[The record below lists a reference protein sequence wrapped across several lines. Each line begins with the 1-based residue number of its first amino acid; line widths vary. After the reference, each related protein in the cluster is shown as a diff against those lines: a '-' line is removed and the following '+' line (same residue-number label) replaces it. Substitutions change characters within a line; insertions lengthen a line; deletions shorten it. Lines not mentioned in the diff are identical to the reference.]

1 MNKFKNK
8 NGYTLSEI
16 LMVVAIVSVLL
27 ALAVPAVFTIQKNLR
42 QREMDS
48 KAEIIYTAVQ
58 NKITELYTSGK
69 SDVYMSDALKELGA
83 IPKDA
88 DGDINEDGIYYFTS
102 SSSLVSELVGEDVLD
117 ANITGTFVVEVIPY
131 AYREVGETRQLTA
144 PSVYAVFYSESDD
157 YNLENIYE
165 PNRLDDNTFLSKYRA
180 KKANRISLTNGY
192 LGYYGGGLADGGSSS
207 NLFITSEITSNK
219 VVNNAIVK
227 LKKPLSVDG
236 KVTVTFTFSDDYGH
250 SCTIEY
256 DTNSGW
262 FTYNGTKI
270 NSKLISVSTIGI
282 NTTFTFT
289 LDDLSS
295 DSKRFKNTFGSNT
308 NYGLVEGSN
317 ITLSVNAKS
326 DDMTVEPASSK
337 CYGNSIYGYDKGNDD
352 KTLALISNP
361 RHLQNL
367 DNSSSVT
374 SNITNVRVTDDIDF
388 NVDENFYDQY
398 KKAYFNGLI
407 TITRVASDAST
418 YTEVVPNFK
427 GINNDNLTT
436 FDGNDKKI
444 LSLSSSSSGL
454 FNSANNLTIS
464 NLSLIGETVSSS
476 EVAGGLIGTAKG
488 NVTIDNVKSILTTD
502 NGDYPSGILNEN
514 NIEALRWIVAN
525 TSGGLVG
532 VNNGNLTISNSNA
545 SSVLGNDDSIS
556 GGLVGLNN
564 GSINVNRSYSDC
576 YLYGNNV
583 GGLVG
588 STNNS
593 NITISNSY
601 VAGFAVLKDKNS
613 IGAGLVNGGAN
624 SITNSYTVLASSSLD
639 SNDSGNRKGCDP
651 NNSVGLFISTVTS
664 VNEQSNLYYLIKSNG
679 MYSNYGSAIGN
690 NTTLNLGSEFVNDN
704 SVKVVPYKLMG
715 QSISNYKYPKIS
727 GLDHYGDWNTDFNS
741 GSLVYYEVYSDNT
754 AGFDGAGVNVSLRSD
769 LGVLGD
775 GYGIVFKADMAINDF
790 SYTVNGNTY
799 NVSASSTDTLSVT
812 VGNNRYIIYKLDKSV
827 VNPTSV
833 NSYYTAIS
841 VVSNAETKYFN
852 FNPHFARSVVEL
864 NNSGE
869 SSSNPSE
876 VSIRT
881 ARQLYNLSLYYSNYS
896 PLLNTTYKQE
906 RNIKYS
912 TYNFSGYSNFA
923 NINEQSPI
931 GKNVNDSFKDTYDGG
946 SYEISDIS
954 FVSEKEYYVGLFGY
968 NAGTIKNTV
977 LATQYDT
984 NSSTYYYAKSKA
996 SITTNMTLY
1005 SGILV
1010 GYNKGNVTNSAVAG
1024 YYLSGNATIYG
1035 YANSTVYVGGFVGF
1049 NEGKINNCSADNPKL
1064 SINMYRA
1071 NCYTGGFVGH
1081 NLGTINDCYAL
1092 NNIDSTVRNGNTVI
1106 AGFVGE
1112 NKGNINN
1119 SYCADVLTS
1128 SGEGSHS
1135 YSFGNLSDSGTVK
1148 NSYYLFRGSFRFVD
1162 KMYVFGGTGTNTS
1175 GAYKTY
1181 GQLVA
1186 LVNGQN
1192 AKSSKYHDL
1201 TTRFS
1206 SDETNY
1212 PYRAVVKDSSNN
1224 YVHYGEWTVIPSLG
1238 TFGMFYWEKEEDGQN
1253 NGYKITYIGG
1263 SNGTLQYD
1271 STLCTV
1277 HDDGGNIASYG
1288 YGYYVI
1294 EGEESSVELDTNSI
1308 DGLTFGSTYDSEVAS
1323 ALKEQIQGF
1332 TFYPY
1337 VSGHDVSNN
1346 ISLKTGYSG
1355 TYGIVNLVYTNSK
1368 DSSKTQTLTYRI
1380 APFFANSF
1388 SLISSDFNETNAHL
1402 NSEPGVDIPFEIRSA
1417 TQLQYINWNNS
1428 DYSTK
1433 SLVTA
1438 SNYTKYN
1445 YLAYATVLTA
1455 KTKDDTNYKPQTSS
1469 NAENKVALNLEFK
1482 QSHDL
1487 NAENI
1492 ANFTPI
1498 AGQGKGSSS
1507 GKDTYSATLY
1517 AWFASKYDGQN
1528 YKIQELNI
1536 SSNSYSVGLFGVTVG
1551 AEIKN
1556 TILYSTKNATIS
1568 RDSVVYDGS
1577 GNITSYG
1584 DDGAYSLGGL
1594 IGVAYDYNTNPI
1606 GNVITNC
1613 AIAGYNIVDNSKN
1626 VLTLGEANVGGLIG
1640 VSNVNVDKC
1649 SSVVNIKINCT
1660 HTDINGNVSS
1670 ATKALYGDFIRVG
1683 GISGA
1688 VQNSITN
1695 SYSGGTITVSNTTLD
1710 ETYNSSYKEISV
1722 SSYSLANVNKSTNIY
1737 LAGIAGS
1744 GFTMNYCNFTGT
1756 GGSEVT
1762 DGKPYIKNCYTYMTF
1777 PKMEGTIRSI
1787 TMFASIADR
1796 YSQGT
1801 YATIENCYYLNSS
1814 ARIDTS
1820 NLPKYYFG
1828 VERRSNYKSEYEAM
1842 TDNMKEKMILGYT
1855 NWVQTI
1861 FNNSNTDDGNII
1873 KITTSSANKDY
1884 DALSSDEMINLLDNS
1899 AFNRITTTDSQGQTV
1914 NGKYSF
1920 NAGNN
1925 ELDGKDYPFPTVI
1938 KEDSNNVH
1946 YGVWPNNN
1954 AYFEY
1959 GTYTLDI
1966 FKNMESVNKDSYAY
1980 MDLKLVKLADETFD
1994 EGKLNVQILNEKGE
2008 ENTNIAEIVN
2018 YDENNKYGID
2028 ADDNYLIKVQANN
2041 TGTVTVKA
2049 TWTENGESKFA
2060 ISTLTVTANLNVMA
2074 SPNSIDLKN
2083 NESSIYKI
2091 GKNSD
2096 SNYLMAYASNNEE
2109 IDYSSLCEWSYIS
2122 SKINDED
2129 AVTLNGEKTRLTI
2142 RSNGYSATVTA
2153 TAKYNYHN
2161 VIFSSITSI
2170 NVGSYGGIGI
2180 SDSTNYN
2187 EALVKNDDID
2197 EVSGNDK
2204 SYSKELAPTNENSTY
2219 FIYDR
2224 NIGLFNNV
2232 DSKNVTISITKDGEA
2247 IEGLAS
2253 TLDSAYS
2260 STAINDENIF
2270 YSIPLNIYYR
2280 VSSFDEDT
2288 ITTLDNVLISATVH
2302 YNNVSYKV
2310 NLTTSITATPY
2321 NLILDAGDGK
2331 FVDSTSSKSIE
2342 IRETISLSD
2351 YAPTREGYEFAGWY
2365 YKNGD
2370 KFKGDKVTVEGAYDI
2385 QKDNEQQDIKLYA
2398 HWNALEGSINLDL
2411 NYDNLDIIT
2420 LTNVKYGSDSIEL
2433 STLSNKLTRTGFIL
2447 QGFYYID
2454 GEDETLVLDKN
2465 GKVVNIEM
2473 FNSLILNQK
2482 DGFIPTL
2489 TAKWIEGYALN
2500 INAGDKEYSFNCDKN
2515 SDVEF
2520 VVNDNGL
2527 IIKTTIDGSI
2537 ITSTVPYSMKF
2548 FGLYE
2553 GDNKVIDEHG
2563 GSITM
2568 SDNKTLNL
2576 SQGSRVTF
2584 KTKDGTTQFATV
2596 DYING
2601 QGAYVPTLN
2610 DNYSIEGWYD
2620 ENGNKVLNSDGVV
2633 LDGNK
2638 LANEITVYARFK
2650 TTGYVVSSTMD
2661 SNSTYVITSGTKIM
2675 TGSGSS
2681 VGSSTLSTTT
2691 DTSGNAYIPSSF
2703 IGTGALW
2710 TYDGSKIKNYST
2722 NSYLAAYSSSL
2733 LWHTY
2738 YYLELQNSKNIDNWS
2753 YSDGSLVRN
2762 NNYYVYLNEN
2772 SFTCS
2777 ADYSSN
2783 IVLYEFSKDIITENY
2798 K

>member
-88 DGDINEDGIYYFTS
+88 DGDINEDGVYYFTS
-102 SSSLVSELVGEDVLD
+102 SSSSLVSDLVGEDVLD

-180 KKANRISLTNGY
+180 KKTNRISLTNGY

-337 CYGNSIYGYDKGNDD
+337 CYGNSIYGYDEGNND
-352 KTLALISNP
+352 KTFALISNP

-367 DNSSSVT
+367 DNSSNVT
-374 SNITNVRVTDDIDF
+374 NNITNARVTDDIDF
-388 NVDENFYDQY
+388 NVDENFYVQY

-436 FDGNDKKI
+436 FDGNNKKI

-476 EVAGGLIGTAKG
+476 EVAGGLIGTVKG

-564 GSINVNRSYSDC
+564 GSISINRSYSDC

-651 NNSVGLFISTVTS
+651 NNSVGLFISTATS
-664 VNEQSNLYYLIKSNG
+664 VNNQSNLYYLIKSNG
-679 MYSNYGSAIGN
+679 TYSNYGSAIGN
-690 NTTLNLGSEFVNDN
+690 NTTLNLGSEFVNDS

-881 ARQLYNLSLYYSNYS
+881 ARQLYNLSLYYTNYS

-912 TYNFSGYSNFA
+912 TYNFSDYSNFA
-923 NINEQSPI
+923 NVNEQSPI
-931 GKNVNDSFKDTYDGG
+931 GKNVKDPFKDTYDGG

-954 FVSEKEYYVGLFGY
+954 FVSEDEYYVGLFGY

-984 NSSTYYYAKSKA
+984 NSSTYYYAKSSA
-996 SITTNMTLY
+996 SVTTNKTLY

-1148 NSYYLFRGSFRFVD
+1148 NSYYLFKGSFRFVD

-1212 PYRAVVKDSSNN
+1212 PYRAVVKDASNN
-1224 YVHYGEWTVIPSLG
+1224 YVHYGEWTVTPSLG

-1288 YGYYVI
+1288 YGYYVL
-1294 EGEESSVELDTNSI
+1294 EGEESSVELDTTSI
-1308 DGLTFGSTYDSEVAS
+1308 NGLTFGSTYDSGVAS
-1323 ALKEQIQGF
+1323 ALNEQIQGF

-1337 VSGHDVSNN
+1337 VSGHDVNNN
-1346 ISLKTGYSG
+1346 ISLKNGHPG
-1355 TYGIVNLVYTNSK
+1355 TYGTVNLVYEKSNNK
-1368 DSSKTQTLTYRI
+1368 QTLTYKI

-1388 SLISSDFNETNAHL
+1388 SLISSDFSETNAHL

-1417 TQLQYINWNNS
+1417 TQLQYINWNSSGNVNSLVDGSNYKNFNYLMNTSVTGTGTQKKDEAGNS
-1428 DYSTK
+1428 DRANIT
-1433 SLVTA
+1433 
-1438 SNYTKYN
+1438 
-1445 YLAYATVLTA
+1445 
-1455 KTKDDTNYKPQTSS
+1455 
-1469 NAENKVALNLEFK
+1469 FK
-1482 QSHDL
+1482 MSHDL
-1487 NAENI
+1487 NASNI
-1492 ANFTPI
+1492 TNFTPI
-1498 AGQGKGSSS
+1498 AGQNTSSSS
-1507 GKDTYSATLY
+1507 GYNATLY
-1517 AWFASKYDGQN
+1517 AWFGSKFNGDS

-1536 SSNSYSVGLFGVTVG
+1536 NSKSFTVGLFGVTVG
-1551 AEIKN
+1551 SKLENI
-1556 TILYSTKNATIS
+1556 ILYSTNGATIK
-1568 RDSVVYDGS
+1568 RETTYTDAA
-1577 GNITSYG
+1577 
-1584 DDGAYSLGGL
+1584 GAYSLGGL
-1594 IGVAYDYNTNPI
+1594 CGVAYDYSSSDNTLNI
-1606 GNVITNC
+1606 ENC
-1613 AIAGYNIVDNSKN
+1613 AIAGYKIVDNSKN
-1626 VLTLGEANVGGLIG
+1626 KITLGEVNVGGLVG
-1640 VSNVNVDKC
+1640 VSNISINKC
-1649 SSVVNIKINCT
+1649 SSVVDIIIKCT
-1660 HTDINGNVSS
+1660 HKSSEKTNATFTQAEWGN
-1670 ATKALYGDFIRVG
+1670 FIRVG
-1683 GISGA
+1683 GLSGA
-1688 VQNSITN
+1688 VQYKVTN
-1695 SYSGGTITVSNTTLD
+1695 SYTGGSIKVEGDVLN
-1710 ETYNSSYKEISV
+1710 ETYNGSGARYSSYI
-1722 SSYSLANVNKSTNIY
+1722 STNSTNYASDRYSTHIY
-1737 LAGIAGS
+1737 LSGIAGS
-1744 GFTMNYCNFTGT
+1744 GFTMNYQNFTNKT
-1756 GGSEVT
+1756 GIT
-1762 DGKPYIKNCYTYMTF
+1762 DGYPNIENCYTYINF
-1777 PKMEGTIRSI
+1777 PTLEGTIRAISMI
-1787 TMFASIADR
+1787 TTLADR
-1796 YSQGT
+1796 YSGASNNAKIT
-1801 YATIENCYYLNSS
+1801 NCYYLENSANFGINAPS
-1814 ARIDTS
+1814 
-1820 NLPKYYFG
+1820 YYFSG
-1828 VERRSNYKSEYEAM
+1828 NSNNSPSKLINSYKS
-1842 TDNMKEKMILGYT
+1842 KMITGDLTYIYQLFKIGETQYSKVTINELKSVSYGKLSDINDMTSKLG
-1855 NWVQTI
+1855 N
-1861 FNNSNTDDGNII
+1861 
-1873 KITTSSANKDY
+1873 
-1884 DALSSDEMINLLDNS
+1884 
-1899 AFNRITTTDSQGQTV
+1899 AFNAVTTTDSQGQTV

-1920 NAGNN
+1920 NAGNSG
-1925 ELDGKDYPFPTVI
+1925 LDGKDYPFPTVI

-1966 FKNMESVNKDSYAY
+1966 FKNMESLNEDSYAY
-1980 MDLKLVKLADETFD
+1980 MDLKLVKLANESFD
-1994 EGKLNVQILNEKGE
+1994 ANSLNIHILNEDGTE
-2008 ENTNIAEIVN
+2008 DNNIAQIVN

-2028 ADDNYLIKVQANN
+2028 ADGNYLIKVQANN

-2049 TWTENGESKFA
+2049 TWTENGVSKSA

-2074 SPNSIDLKN
+2074 SPSSIDLEN
-2083 NESSIYKI
+2083 NQSSIYKI
-2091 GKNSD
+2091 GKNTD
-2096 SNYLMAYASNNEE
+2096 SNYLMAYASNDEKT
-2109 IDYSSLCEWSYIS
+2109 DYSSLCDWSYIS

-2129 AVTLNGEKTRLTI
+2129 AVTLNSEKTRLTI
-2142 RSNGYSATVTA
+2142 ISNGYSAIVTA

-2161 VIFSSITSI
+2161 VTFSSITSI
-2170 NVGSYGGIGI
+2170 DVGSYGGIGI

-2187 EALVKNDDID
+2187 EALVKDDDAD
-2197 EVSGNDK
+2197 EVLGNDK
-2204 SYSKELAPTNENSTY
+2204 SYSKELAPANESSTY

-2224 NIGLFNNV
+2224 NIGLFNQIDLNNVNV
-2232 DSKNVTISITKDGEA
+2232 DITKDGKD
-2247 IEGLAS
+2247 IS
-2253 TLDSAYS
+2253 DVVTSNLDSAYTTTS
-2260 STAINDENIF
+2260 INDENIF
-2270 YSIPLNIYYR
+2270 YSIPLNIIYR
-2280 VSSFDEDT
+2280 VSNFDDA
-2288 ITTLDNVLISATVH
+2288 TLDNVLISATVT
-2302 YNNVSYKV
+2302 YNNVLYKV
-2310 NLTTSITATPY
+2310 SLTTNIEATPY
-2321 NLILDAGDGK
+2321 NLILDASDGK
-2331 FVDSTSSKSIE
+2331 FADSTSSKSIE

-2365 YKNGD
+2365 YENGD
-2370 KFKGDKVTVEGAYDI
+2370 EFKGDKVTVEGAYDI
-2385 QKDNEQQDIKLYA
+2385 QKDKQQQDIKLYA
-2398 HWNALEGSINLDL
+2398 HWTLMKSTINIDL
-2411 NYDNLDIIT
+2411 NYDGLKDELPDIE
-2420 LTNVKYGSDSIEL
+2420 YGSDSIDL
-2433 STLSNKLTRTGFIL
+2433 TLLGDKLTRSGYIL

-2454 GEDETLVLDKN
+2454 GDNETLVLDKDGN
-2465 GKVVNIEM
+2465 VINSELL
-2473 FNSLILNQK
+2473 NSLIVAQK
-2482 DGFIPTL
+2482 GGAISTL
-2489 TAKWIEGYALN
+2489 TAKWQ
-2500 INAGDKEYSFNCDKN
+2500 KN
-2515 SDVEF
+2515 S
-2520 VVNDNGL
+2520 
-2527 IIKTTIDGSI
+2527 
-2537 ITSTVPYSMKF
+2537 
-2548 FGLYE
+2548 
-2553 GDNKVIDEHG
+2553 KVC
-2563 GSITM
+2563 
-2568 SDNKTLNL
+2568 
-2576 SQGSRVTF
+2576 F
-2584 KTKDGTTQFATV
+2584 KTKDGSTTFGIV

-2601 QGAYVPTLN
+2601 QGTYTPSLK
-2610 DNYSIEGWYD
+2610 DNYYIEGWYD
-2620 ENGNKVLNSDGVV
+2620 SDGNKVLNSDGSVV
-2633 LDGNK
+2633 DGIN
-2638 LANEITVYARFK
+2638 LADEITVYARFM
-2650 TTGYVVSSTMD
+2650 TTGYVVSSTME

-2675 TGSGSS
+2675 TAGGSS
-2681 VGSSTLSTTT
+2681 ISSSDLTTIN
-2691 DTSGNAYIPSSF
+2691 DTSGNVYIPSSC
-2703 IGTGALW
+2703 IATNALW

-2722 NSYLAAYSSSL
+2722 NTYLSAYKK
-2733 LWHTY
+2733 
-2738 YYLELQNSKNIDNWS
+2738 LELGSKNNSNWS
-2753 YSDGSLVRN
+2753 YNDNKLSSSEKN
-2762 NNYYVYLNEN
+2762 SKTYYIYLNEN
-2772 SFTCS
+2772 NFTCNTNK
-2777 ADYSSN
+2777 SSD
-2783 IVLYEFSKDIITENY
+2783 IVLYKLSNDIVTDNY

>member
-27 ALAVPAVFTIQKNLR
+27 ALAIPAVFTIQKNLR

-88 DGDINEDGIYYFTS
+88 DGDINEDGVYYFTS
-102 SSSLVSELVGEDVLD
+102 SSSLVSDLVGEDVLD

-131 AYREVGETRQLTA
+131 AYREVGETKQLTA

-165 PNRLDDNTFLSKYRA
+165 LNRLDDNTFLSKYRA
-180 KKANRISLTNGY
+180 KKANRISLTSGY

-337 CYGNSIYGYDKGNDD
+337 CYGNSIYGYDEGNND

-367 DNSSSVT
+367 DNSSNVT
-374 SNITNVRVTDDIDF
+374 NNITNARVTDDIDF
-388 NVDENFYDQY
+388 NVDENFYVQY

-436 FDGNDKKI
+436 FDGNNKKI

-564 GSINVNRSYSDC
+564 GSININRSYSDC

-651 NNSVGLFISTVTS
+651 NNSVGLFISTATS
-664 VNEQSNLYYLIKSNG
+664 VNKQSNLYYLIKSNG
-679 MYSNYGSAIGN
+679 TYSNYGSAIGN
-690 NTTLNLGSEFVNDN
+690 NTTLNLGSEFVNDS

-812 VGNNRYIIYKLDKSV
+812 VGNNSYIIYKLDKSV
-827 VNPTSV
+827 INPTSV
-833 NSYYTAIS
+833 NSYHTAIS

-896 PLLNTTYKQE
+896 SLLNTTYKQE

-912 TYNFSGYSNFA
+912 TYNFSDYSSFA
-923 NINEQSPI
+923 NVNEQSPI
-931 GKNVNDSFKDTYDGG
+931 GKNVKDPFKDTYDGG

-954 FVSEKEYYVGLFGY
+954 FVSEDEYYVGLFGY

-984 NSSTYYYAKSKA
+984 NNSTYYYAKSSA
-996 SITTNMTLY
+996 SVTTNKTLY
-1005 SGILV
+1005 SGVLV

-1148 NSYYLFRGSFRFVD
+1148 NSYYLFKGSFRFVD

-1212 PYRAVVKDSSNN
+1212 PYRAVVKDASNN
-1224 YVHYGEWTVIPSLG
+1224 YVHYGEWTVTPSLG

-1277 HDDGGNIASYG
+1277 HDDGGDIASYG
-1288 YGYYVI
+1288 YGYYVL
-1294 EGEESSVELDTNSI
+1294 EGEESSVELDTTSI
-1308 DGLTFGSTYDSEVAS
+1308 NGLTFGSTYDSGVAS
-1323 ALKEQIQGF
+1323 VLKEQIQGF

-1337 VSGHDVSNN
+1337 VSGHDVNNN
-1346 ISLKTGYSG
+1346 ISLKNGHPG
-1355 TYGIVNLVYTNSK
+1355 TYGTVNLVYEKSNNK
-1368 DSSKTQTLTYRI
+1368 QTLTYKI

-1388 SLISSDFNETNAHL
+1388 SLISSDFSETNAHL

-1417 TQLQYINWNNS
+1417 TQLQYINWNSSGNVNSLVDGSNYKNFNYLMNTSVTGKGTQKKDEVGNS
-1428 DYSTK
+1428 DRANIT
-1433 SLVTA
+1433 
-1438 SNYTKYN
+1438 
-1445 YLAYATVLTA
+1445 
-1455 KTKDDTNYKPQTSS
+1455 
-1469 NAENKVALNLEFK
+1469 FK
-1482 QSHDL
+1482 MSHDL
-1487 NAENI
+1487 NASNI
-1492 ANFTPI
+1492 TNFTPI
-1498 AGQGKGSSS
+1498 AGQNTSSSS
-1507 GKDTYSATLY
+1507 GYNATLY
-1517 AWFASKYDGQN
+1517 AWFGSKFNGDS

-1536 SSNSYSVGLFGVTVG
+1536 NSKSFTVGLFGVTVG
-1551 AEIKN
+1551 SKLENI
-1556 TILYSTKNATIS
+1556 ILYSTNGATIK
-1568 RDSVVYDGS
+1568 RETTYTDAA
-1577 GNITSYG
+1577 
-1584 DDGAYSLGGL
+1584 GAYSLGGL
-1594 IGVAYDYNTNPI
+1594 CGVAYDYSLSDNTLNI
-1606 GNVITNC
+1606 ENC
-1613 AIAGYNIVDNSKN
+1613 AIAGYKIVDNSKN
-1626 VLTLGEANVGGLIG
+1626 KITLGEVNVGGLVG
-1640 VSNVNVDKC
+1640 VSNISINKC
-1649 SSVVNIKINCT
+1649 SAVVDIIIKCT
-1660 HTDINGNVSS
+1660 HKSSENANATFTQAEWGN
-1670 ATKALYGDFIRVG
+1670 FIRVG
-1683 GISGA
+1683 GLSGA
-1688 VQNSITN
+1688 VQYKVTN
-1695 SYSGGTITVSNTTLD
+1695 SYTGGSIKVEGDVLN
-1710 ETYNSSYKEISV
+1710 ETYNRSGATYSSYIRTNST
-1722 SSYSLANVNKSTNIY
+1722 KSASEGNSTHIY
-1737 LAGIAGS
+1737 LSGIAGS
-1744 GFTMNYCNFTGT
+1744 GFTMNYQNFTDNNT
-1756 GGSEVT
+1756 LVV
-1762 DGKPYIKNCYTYMTF
+1762 DGNPDIANCYTYINF
-1777 PKMEGTIRSI
+1777 PTLEGTIRAISMI
-1787 TMFASIADR
+1787 TTLADR
-1796 YSQGT
+1796 YGNAKD
-1801 YATIENCYYLNSS
+1801 YAKITNCYYL
-1814 ARIDTS
+1814 
-1820 NLPKYYFG
+1820 
-1828 VERRSNYKSEYEAM
+1828 E
-1842 TDNMKEKMILGYT
+1842 
-1855 NWVQTI
+1855 
-1861 FNNSNTDDGNII
+1861 
-1873 KITTSSANKDY
+1873 SSANFAVNAPSYYFSGNSNNSPSKLINSYKSKMITGDLTYIYQLFQNGKGSKSMVTIKNLERVSY
-1884 DALSSDEMINLLDNS
+1884 DQLSDINDMTSKLGN
-1899 AFNRITTTDSQGQTV
+1899 AFNAVTTTDSQGQTV

-1920 NAGNN
+1920 NAGNS

-1959 GTYTLDI
+1959 GAYTLDI
-1966 FKNMESVNKDSYAY
+1966 FKNMESLSKDSYAY
-1980 MDLKLVKLADETFD
+1980 MDLKLVKLANESFD
-1994 EGKLNVQILNEKGE
+1994 TNSLNIHILNEVGTE
-2008 ENTNIAEIVN
+2008 DNNIAQIVN

-2028 ADDNYLIKVQANN
+2028 ADGNYLIKVQANN

-2049 TWTENGESKFA
+2049 TWTENGVSKSA

-2074 SPNSIDLKN
+2074 SPSSIDLEN
-2083 NESSIYKI
+2083 NQSSIYKI
-2091 GKNSD
+2091 GKNTD
-2096 SNYLMAYASNNEE
+2096 SNYLMAYASNDEKT
-2109 IDYSSLCEWSYIS
+2109 DYSSLCDWSYIS

-2142 RSNGYSATVTA
+2142 ISNGYSATVTA

-2161 VIFSSITSI
+2161 VTFSSITSI
-2170 NVGSYGGIGI
+2170 DVGSYGGIGI

-2187 EALVKNDDID
+2187 EVLVKDDDTD
-2197 EVSGNDK
+2197 EVLGNDK
-2204 SYSKELAPTNENSTY
+2204 SYSKELAPANESSTY

-2224 NIGLFNNV
+2224 NIGLFNQIDLNNVNV
-2232 DSKNVTISITKDGEA
+2232 DITKDGKD
-2247 IEGLAS
+2247 IS
-2253 TLDSAYS
+2253 DVVTSNLDSAY
-2260 STAINDENIF
+2260 TTTTINDENIF
-2270 YSIPLNIYYR
+2270 YSIPLNIIYR
-2280 VSSFDEDT
+2280 VSNFDDA
-2288 ITTLDNVLISATVH
+2288 TLDNVLISATVT
-2302 YNNVSYKV
+2302 YNNVLYKV
-2310 NLTTSITATPY
+2310 SLTTSIEATPY

-2331 FVDSTSSKSIE
+2331 FADSTSSKSIE
-2342 IRETISLSD
+2342 IRETIGLSD

-2365 YKNGD
+2365 YENGD
-2370 KFKGDKVTVEGAYDI
+2370 EFKDDKVTVEGAYDI
-2385 QKDNEQQDIKLYA
+2385 QKDKQQQDIKLYA

-2411 NYDNLDIIT
+2411 NYDYLDIIT

-2433 STLSNKLTRTGFIL
+2433 SILSNKLTRTGFIL
-2447 QGFYYID
+2447 QGFYYND
-2454 GEDETLVLDKN
+2454 DEDDEALVLDKN
-2465 GKVVNIEM
+2465 GKVVNINL

-2482 DGFIPTL
+2482 DGSIPTL
-2489 TAKWIEGYALN
+2489 IAKWIEGYALN
-2500 INAGDKEYSFNCDKN
+2500 INVGDKEYSFNCDKN
-2515 SDVEF
+2515 SNVEF
-2520 VVNDNGL
+2520 VINNNAL
-2527 IIKTTIDGSI
+2527 IIKTTIDGTI

-2553 GDNKVIDEHG
+2553 GDNKVIGKNG
-2563 GSITM
+2563 GSIAM
-2568 SDNKTLNL
+2568 NENKTLNL

-2584 KTKDGTTQFATV
+2584 MTKDGTTQFATV

-2601 QGAYVPTLN
+2601 QGAYAPTLK
-2610 DNYSIEGWYD
+2610 DSYSIEGWYD
-2620 ENGNKVLNSDGVV
+2620 ENGNKVLNSDGSVV
-2633 LDGNK
+2633 DEIVLVD
-2638 LANEITVYARFK
+2638 EITVYARFK

-2661 SNSTYVITSGTKIM
+2661 SNSTYVITSETKIM
-2675 TGSGSS
+2675 TASGSS
-2681 VGSSTLSTTT
+2681 ISSSDLTSIT
-2691 DTSGNAYIPSSF
+2691 DTSGNAYIPSSS
-2703 IGTGALW
+2703 IGTDALW
-2710 TYDGSKIKNYST
+2710 TYDGSSIMNENTK
-2722 NSYLAAYSSSL
+2722 SYLAAYSSSW
-2733 LWHTY
+2733 LWYTY
-2738 YYLELQNSKNIDNWS
+2738 YYLELQNSKNIDSWS
-2753 YSDGSLVRN
+2753 YSDGSLVRK
-2762 NNYYVYLNEN
+2762 NNYYVYSNEN
-2772 SFTCS
+2772 SFNCS

-2798 K
+2798 E

>member
-117 ANITGTFVVEVIPY
+117 GNITGTFVVEVIPY
-131 AYREVGETRQLTA
+131 AYREVGETKQLTA

-337 CYGNSIYGYDKGNDD
+337 CYGNSIYGYDEGNND
-352 KTLALISNP
+352 KTLALIGNP

-388 NVDENFYDQY
+388 NVDENFYNQY

-407 TITRVASDAST
+407 TITRVANDAST

-476 EVAGGLIGTAKG
+476 DIAGGLIGTVKG

-679 MYSNYGSAIGN
+679 TYSNYGSAIGN

-931 GKNVNDSFKDTYDGG
+931 GKNVNNPFKDTYDGG

-954 FVSEKEYYVGLFGY
+954 FVSDDYYVGLFGY
-968 NAGTIKNTV
+968 NTGTIKNTV

-984 NSSTYYYAKSKA
+984 NSSTYYYAKSSA
-996 SITTNMTLY
+996 SVTTNMTLY

-1388 SLISSDFNETNAHL
+1388 SLVSNDFGETNEHL
-1402 NSEPGVDIPFEIRSA
+1402 NNQPGVDIPFEIRSA

-1428 DYSTK
+1428 GNVN
-1433 SLVTA
+1433 SLVDG
-1438 SNYTKYN
+1438 SNYTKFN
-1445 YLAYATVLTA
+1445 YLMY
-1455 KTKDDTNYKPQTSS
+1455 TKITGVGTQTKAGAGNSDRA
-1469 NAENKVALNLEFK
+1469 NITFK
-1482 QSHDL
+1482 MSHDL
-1487 NAENI
+1487 NASKI
-1492 ANFTPI
+1492 INFTPI
-1498 AGQGKGSSS
+1498 AGQNTSSSS
-1507 GKDTYSATLY
+1507 GYNATLY
-1517 AWFASKYDGQN
+1517 AWFGSTFDGDS

-1536 SSNSYSVGLFGVTVG
+1536 NSKSFTVGLFGVTVG
-1551 AEIKN
+1551 SKLENI
-1556 TILYSTKNATIS
+1556 ILYSTNGATIE
-1568 RDSVVYDGS
+1568 RETTYTDAA
-1577 GNITSYG
+1577 
-1584 DDGAYSLGGL
+1584 GAYSLGGL
-1594 IGVAYDYNTNPI
+1594 CGVAYDYSSSDNTLNI
-1606 GNVITNC
+1606 ENC
-1613 AIAGYNIVDNSKN
+1613 AIAGYKIVDNSKN
-1626 VLTLGEANVGGLIG
+1626 KITLGEVNVGGLVG
-1640 VSNVNVDKC
+1640 VSNISINKC
-1649 SSVVNIKINCT
+1649 SSVVDIIIKCT
-1660 HTDINGNVSS
+1660 HKSSEKTNATFTQAEWGN
-1670 ATKALYGDFIRVG
+1670 FIRVG
-1683 GISGA
+1683 GLSGA
-1688 VQNSITN
+1688 VQYKVTN
-1695 SYSGGTITVSNTTLD
+1695 SYTGGSIKVEGDVLN
-1710 ETYNSSYKEISV
+1710 ETYNGSGARYSSYI
-1722 SSYSLANVNKSTNIY
+1722 STNSTNYASDRYSTHIY
-1737 LAGIAGS
+1737 LSGIAGS
-1744 GFTMNYCNFTGT
+1744 GFTMNYQNFTNKT
-1756 GGSEVT
+1756 GIT
-1762 DGKPYIKNCYTYMTF
+1762 DGYPNIENCYTYINF
-1777 PKMEGTIRSI
+1777 PTLEGTIRAISMI
-1787 TMFASIADR
+1787 TTLADR
-1796 YSQGT
+1796 YSGASNNAKIT
-1801 YATIENCYYLNSS
+1801 NCYYLENSANFGINAPS
-1814 ARIDTS
+1814 
-1820 NLPKYYFG
+1820 YYFSG
-1828 VERRSNYKSEYEAM
+1828 NSNNSPSKLINSYKS
-1842 TDNMKEKMILGYT
+1842 KMITGDLTYIYQLFKKGETQYSKVTINNLKSVSYGELSDINDMTSKLG
-1855 NWVQTI
+1855 N
-1861 FNNSNTDDGNII
+1861 
-1873 KITTSSANKDY
+1873 
-1884 DALSSDEMINLLDNS
+1884 
-1899 AFNRITTTDSQGQTV
+1899 AFNAVTTTDSQGQTV

-1920 NAGNN
+1920 NAGNS

-1966 FKNMESVNKDSYAY
+1966 FKNMKSLNKDSYAY
-1980 MDLKLVKLADETFD
+1980 MDLKLVKLANETFD
-1994 EGKLNVQILNEKGE
+1994 TNSLNIHILNEVGTE
-2008 ENTNIAEIVN
+2008 DNNIAQIVN

-2028 ADDNYLIKVQANN
+2028 ADGNYLIKVQANN

-2049 TWTENGESKFA
+2049 TWTENGVSKSA

-2074 SPNSIDLKN
+2074 SPSSIDLEN
-2083 NESSIYKI
+2083 NQSSIYKI
-2091 GKNSD
+2091 GKNTD
-2096 SNYLMAYASNNEE
+2096 SNYLMAYASNDEKT
-2109 IDYSSLCEWSYIS
+2109 DYSSLCDWSYVS

-2142 RSNGYSATVTA
+2142 ISNGYSATVTA

-2161 VIFSSITSI
+2161 VTFSSITSI
-2170 NVGSYGGIGI
+2170 DVGSYGGIGI

-2187 EALVKNDDID
+2187 EALVKDDD
-2197 EVSGNDK
+2197 TDVVLGNDK
-2204 SYSKELAPTNENSTY
+2204 SYSKELAPANESSTY

-2224 NIGLFNNV
+2224 NIGLFNQIDLNNVNV
-2232 DSKNVTISITKDGEA
+2232 DITKDGKK
-2247 IEGLAS
+2247 ISGVTWS
-2253 TLDSAYS
+2253 LDPVY
-2260 STAINDENIF
+2260 TTTTINDENIF
-2270 YSIPLNIYYR
+2270 YSIPLNIIYR
-2280 VSSFDEDT
+2280 VSNFDDA
-2288 ITTLDNVLISATVH
+2288 TLDNVLISATVT
-2302 YNNVSYKV
+2302 YNNVLYKV
-2310 NLTTSITATPY
+2310 SLTTSIEATPY

-2331 FVDSTSSKSIE
+2331 FADSTSSKSIE

-2351 YAPTREGYEFAGWY
+2351 YVPTREGYEFAGWY
-2365 YKNGD
+2365 YENGD
-2370 KFKGDKVTVEGAYDI
+2370 EFKDDEVTVEGAYDI
-2385 QKDNEQQDIKLYA
+2385 QKDNKQQDIKLYA
-2398 HWNALEGSINLDL
+2398 HWTLMKSTINIDL
-2411 NYDNLDIIT
+2411 NYDGLKYELPDIE
-2420 LTNVKYGSDSIEL
+2420 YGSDSIDL
-2433 STLSNKLTRTGFIL
+2433 TLLEDKLTRSGYIL

-2454 GEDETLVLDKN
+2454 GDNETLVLDKDGN
-2465 GKVVNIEM
+2465 VINSELL
-2473 FNSLILNQK
+2473 NSLIVAQK
-2482 DGFIPTL
+2482 GGAISTL
-2489 TAKWIEGYALN
+2489 TAKWQ
-2500 INAGDKEYSFNCDKN
+2500 KN
-2515 SDVEF
+2515 S
-2520 VVNDNGL
+2520 
-2527 IIKTTIDGSI
+2527 
-2537 ITSTVPYSMKF
+2537 
-2548 FGLYE
+2548 
-2553 GDNKVIDEHG
+2553 KVC
-2563 GSITM
+2563 
-2568 SDNKTLNL
+2568 
-2576 SQGSRVTF
+2576 F
-2584 KTKDGTTQFATV
+2584 KTKDGSTTFGIV

-2601 QGAYVPTLN
+2601 QGAYVPTLK
-2610 DNYSIEGWYD
+2610 DSYSIEGWYD
-2620 ENGNKVLNSDGVV
+2620 ENGNKVLNSDGSVV
-2633 LDGNK
+2633 DEIVLVD
-2638 LANEITVYARFK
+2638 EITVYARFK
-2650 TTGYVVSSTMD
+2650 TTGYVVSSTME
-2661 SNSTYVITSGTKIM
+2661 SGSTYVITSSNYAM
-2675 TGSGSS
+2675 TDNNDDTS
-2681 VGSSTLSTTT
+2681 VDASEFITTT
-2691 DTSGNAYIPSSF
+2691 DTSGNEYIPSSY
-2703 IGTGALW
+2703 INENTLW
-2710 TYDGSKIKNYST
+2710 TYEDGSKIKNNNT
-2722 NSYLAAYSSSL
+2722 NSYLAAY
-2733 LWHTY
+2733 Y
-2738 YYLELQNSKNIDNWS
+2738 YY
-2753 YSDGSLVRN
+2753 YYG
-2762 NNYYVYLNEN
+2762 NYYL
-2772 SFTCS
+2772 FL
-2777 ADYSSN
+2777 SSN
-2783 IVLYEFSKDIITENY
+2783 SDYNSNWLFNGDSLYRIYNSRWGGNYTCYAYHNGSEFDSTNSVKTVVLYKLANDIVTDNY